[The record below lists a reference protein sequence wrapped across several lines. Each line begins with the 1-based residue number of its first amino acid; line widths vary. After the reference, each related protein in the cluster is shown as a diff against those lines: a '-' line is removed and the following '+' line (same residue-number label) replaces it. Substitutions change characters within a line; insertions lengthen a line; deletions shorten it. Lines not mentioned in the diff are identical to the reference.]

1 MTKSTGYV
9 AGVNGNLVTVAFE
22 GAISKNEVAYVHVG
36 DTRLKGEVIRIN
48 GNKASMQVYE
58 MTNGIQVGDKVE
70 FTGEMMSVEL
80 GPGLLT

>member
-36 DTRLKGEVIRIN
+36 DTRLKG
-48 GNKASMQVYE
+48 
-58 MTNGIQVGDKVE
+58 
-70 FTGEMMSVEL
+70 
-80 GPGLLT
+80 